1 MPVALACACGDGGE
15 IRPHCANAVE
25 CESIECECVGG
36 LRSCSHSLE
45 IAVTHNANACAEG
58 ARSLY
63 ERDVHTSS
71 NSYLSLE
78 CMRTHV
84 TDDRGMRFSPAAKL
98 AAATAADDDEPRDE
112 IDEADVDRVSAS
124 CSADGRNCG
133 CGTSASDV
141 GKGLVR

>member
-1 MPVALACACGDGGE
+1 M
-15 IRPHCANAVE
+15 
-25 CESIECECVGG
+25 GG

-63 ERDVHTSS
+63 DREVQTSS

-84 TDDRGMRFSPAAKL
+84 TDDRGIRFSPAAKL
-98 AAATAADDDEPRDE
+98 AAAAAAADDDPRDE
-112 IDEADVDRVSAS
+112 IDDAEVDRAS
-124 CSADGRNCG
+124 TSRSADGGNCG
-133 CGTSASDV
+133 
-141 GKGLVR
+141 